1 VSSSGYEKRDTNV
14 KHLVI
19 IFAASVLFLVISIV
33 VLNELF
39 LVEKEAL
46 IQEEVLAV
54 PSEELNKLHER
65 EQTELTSYKKNDS
78 IPGQY
83 RIPIERAMELV
94 VQESNSPG
102 AQSR

>member
-1 VSSSGYEKRDTNV
+1 MSSSGYEKKDANV

-54 PSEELNKLHER
+54 PSEDLNKLHER
-65 EQTELTSYKKNDS
+65 EQAELTSYKKNDS
-78 IPGQY
+78 IPDQY